1 MVSIYSDTCEKHPPP
16 PRSFNGGRR
25 GQMNS
30 IARSDL
36 RAIRVKHDITVYLS
50 TIVHWSKLNGC
61 MRHWNRM
68 HMLLWSQAR
77 HVFDKAKVTSAWL
90 PPRHRSITTP
100 LLPWKL
106 RSYCSRLMYT
116 AIYTQ
121 STALDRML
129 VSNSFESI
137 GKVFQV
143 NQVGISS
150 LERCAIRLNWMTMGQ
165 TSSNRPTFRQA

>member
-68 HMLLWSQAR
+68 HMFLWSQVR

-100 LLPWKL
+100 VLPWKL
-106 RSYCSRLMYT
+106 GSYCSRLMYT
-116 AIYTQ
+116 ANIHAIYRQ
-121 STALDRML
+121 GSDAGVNLFL
-129 VSNSFESI
+129 NQL

-143 NQVGISS
+143 NQVGTLS
-150 LERCAIRLNWMTMGQ
+150 LEMCAIRLN
-165 TSSNRPTFRQA
+165 

>member
-68 HMLLWSQAR
+68 HMFLWSQVR

-121 STALDRML
+121 ANALDRML
-129 VSNSFESI
+129 MSI
-137 GKVFQV
+137 SLKQLGKL
-143 NQVGISS
+143 SS
-150 LERCAIRLNWMTMGQ
+150 QSSWNLKFSEMCAIRLN
-165 TSSNRPTFRQA
+165 